1 MSFEDLKLNPA
12 IIKAI
17 LDAGYT
23 TPTPIQKQAIPE
35 LLSGHDIMA
44 SAQTGTG
51 KTAAF
56 MLPALH
62 LLASSSQTQGRGPRV
77 LVLTPTRELALQV
90 SEAAKKIWKIPS
102 SHQSN
107 QHSRRDALSITEQT
121 AVTTSG
127 YPSGHPR
134 TVN

>member
-62 LLASSSQTQGRGPRV
+62 LLASPSKTQGRGPRV

-90 SEAAKKIWKIPS
+90 SKKTKKYGKY
-102 SHQSN
+102 
-107 QHSRRDALSITEQT
+107 L
-121 AVTTSG
+121 
-127 YPSGHPR
+127 Y
-134 TVN
+134 